1 MEIKTEQEFVAAFG
15 ESFASVFDRESL
27 QERLREQGIHPDDV
41 AALVKLAPLAL
52 THMCWRNSVLEDWH
66 ADRTRPLSDADM
78 FRANV
83 ETTKLFSSALA
94 GWVHD
99 SELRQGACLA
109 DVAQLDPASF
119 ASYLG
124 DAIDDATFGDR
135 CLPHGVR
142 LAEIAGEELEDLQNH
157 AYVQLDGLEAAA
169 NVRGLDTVLLFLA
182 SRGDG
187 ACGTWWGGR
196 WWPWI
201 VDRWLRLL
209 DDPTDEFWR
218 GGRHPGNPPA
228 TGEDR
233 AWLRRTLLSAPETL
247 TDDVAGWCVG
257 RAMLGFVRPPGR

>member
-1 MEIKTEQEFVAAFG
+1 MEITTEEEFVAAFAA
-15 ESFASVFDRESL
+15 SFASVFDPESL
-27 QERLREQGIHPDDV
+27 QELLSEQGIHPDDV
-41 AALVKLAPLAL
+41 ATLVKLAPLAL

-66 ADRTRPLSDADM
+66 AEPSKPLSDADM

-83 ETTKLFSSALA
+83 ETTKLFGNALA

-119 ASYLG
+119 ASYLE
-124 DAIDDATFGDR
+124 DAIDDATSGAR
-135 CLPHGVR
+135 CLPHGAR
-142 LAEIAGEELEDLQNH
+142 LAEIAGEELEELQNH

-187 ACGTWWGGR
+187 AWWGGR

-201 VDRWLRLL
+201 VDRWLLLL
-209 DDPTDEFWR
+209 DDPTDAFWR
-218 GGRHPGNPPA
+218 GDRHPGNPPA
-228 TGEDR
+228 RGEDR
-233 AWLRRTLLSAPETL
+233 AWLRRTLLSAPEQL
-247 TDDVAGWCVG
+247 TDDVAGWCVN
-257 RAMLGFVRPPGR
+257 RAMLGFVRPLGR